1 MTKTE
6 AEKIM
11 KSWGSERCGYSRV
24 RNGMVVEVVQMPKSP
39 ARNGGF
45 IANPKRRTGWRL
57 YKF

>member
-6 AEKIM
+6 AKKIM

-24 RNGMVVEVVQMPKSP
+24 RNGMVIEVLQMPKSP
-39 ARNGGF
+39 ARKGGL
-45 IANPKRRTGWRL
+45 IDNPKRRTGWRL